1 MYSKAA
7 SPEVRFYNSIFLS
20 NVFRHPNVV
29 TFIETAEVEDSI
41 VLVTETVLPLEVWLQ
56 RTAAESKTFEN
67 KSTLVQEVIWGFRCI
82 IQALQFI
89 HVNGSM
95 IHGNLGLHAIFV
107 MPGGDWKLGA
117 LELAANMMTYEDY
130 DYFTR
135 FHHILNKP
143 YASPERQT
151 LRVGDSVHNDSILKA
166 QLPPYYLDIY
176 SFGQCI
182 QSVFNALDLDVP
194 SNLSKYLT
202 LMMHTEIKKRPS
214 AVKLAQSAVFNSDYI
229 KLLESINDLS
239 LKSPKEAVEVI
250 GQLEPKIVELSK
262 AMCAYKIL
270 PNVCRTL
277 QMAIND
283 FPNRDAREA
292 CRLVG
297 IL

>member
-1 MYSKAA
+1 M
-7 SPEVRFYNSIFLS
+7 
-20 NVFRHPNVV
+20 V
-29 TFIETAEVEDSI
+29 TFIETAEIEDSI
-41 VLVTETVLPLEVWLQ
+41 ALITETALPLEVWLQ
-56 RTAAESKTFEN
+56 RTAKESKTSDKN
-67 KSTLVQEVIWGFRCI
+67 ALVQEIIWGFRCI

-107 MPGGDWKLGA
+107 VPGGDWKLGA
-117 LELAANMMTYEDY
+117 LELASNMNVYEDY

-135 FHHILNKP
+135 FHHVLNKP

-151 LRVGDSVHNDSILKA
+151 LRVGDSAHNDPILKA
-166 QLPPYYLDIY
+166 QLPPYYIDIY
-176 SFGQCI
+176 SLGQCI
-182 QSVFNALDLDVP
+182 QSVFNTLDLDVP
-194 SNLSKYLT
+194 SNLSKYLN
-202 LMMHTEIKKRPS
+202 LMLHAEIKKRPS
-214 AVKLAQSAVFNSDYI
+214 AAKLAQSALFNSDYI

-292 CRLVG
+292 CRLVSCVACNSVCCPNFCDRMCKCLS
-297 IL
+297 IYWPQWPP

>member
-1 MYSKAA
+1 M
-7 SPEVRFYNSIFLS
+7 
-20 NVFRHPNVV
+20 
-29 TFIETAEVEDSI
+29 
-41 VLVTETVLPLEVWLQ
+41 
-56 RTAAESKTFEN
+56 ESKTIEN
-67 KSTLVQEVIWGFRCI
+67 KNNLIQEVIWGFRCI
-82 IQALQFI
+82 ILALQFM
-89 HVNGSM
+89 HVNGCM

-107 MPGGDWKLGA
+107 MPGGDWKLGG
-117 LELAANMMTYEDY
+117 LELACNMTLSEDV
-130 DYFTR
+130 DYFVK
-135 FHHILNKP
+135 FQHILNKP

-151 LRVGDSVHNDSILKA
+151 LKMGATTQNDAVLKA
-166 QLPPYYLDIY
+166 QNPPYYIDVY
-176 SFGQCI
+176 SLGQCI
-182 QSVFNALDLDVP
+182 QTVFNSLDLDMP

-202 LMMHTEIKKRPS
+202 LMVHAEIKKRPS
-214 AVKLAQSAVFNSDYI
+214 AAKLAQSVVFNSDYI

-292 CRLVG
+292 CRLVSF
-297 IL
+297 